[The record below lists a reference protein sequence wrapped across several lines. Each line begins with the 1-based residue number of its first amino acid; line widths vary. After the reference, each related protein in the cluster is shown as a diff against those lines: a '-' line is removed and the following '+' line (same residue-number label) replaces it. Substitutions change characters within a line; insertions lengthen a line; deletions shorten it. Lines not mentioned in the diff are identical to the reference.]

1 MYATQYMPV
10 ATPRGFVTASVF
22 IPSVRTKLVRSFY
35 KAFPQAELSSVRQI
49 ESALLS
55 NGCAGDQS
63 LLSLLLIYL
72 ESSGLDSIT
81 PEKSKFF
88 ASIIAYCP
96 SSEDHRLLKIRIR
109 DLCLHHLLTLE
120 PNCSS
125 LLPLVDI
132 VVSTPTEGIGSVQV
146 CKWVCDALAS
156 MYSIQRLSLIQL
168 VKRIVRECS
177 DQDLLVIQRSQT
189 SSNILLAL
197 ATLVTFVDNGR
208 GIVVETEA
216 ESSVRTEALHAIS
229 SALVATSDPVGLLNL
244 RRDADDQTIGQ
255 KAFMVMFQELFHE
268 VESRRGGI
276 TDDAHSYSLELRLKR
291 LKIAV
296 GMVLRL
302 AALHVEAGQA
312 TPLDEYALLIPSLF
326 GLVKGILATAKEPSN
341 QFDIAVR
348 QLLTGD
354 LLYVKELGLPELVGS
369 CFEIE
374 TAVIANSS

>member
-22 IPSVRTKLVRSFY
+22 IPSVRTKLLRSFY
-35 KAFPQAELSSVRQI
+35 KAFPHTELSSVRQI

-63 LLSLLLIYL
+63 MLSLLLIYL
-72 ESSGLDSIT
+72 ESSGLDSMT

-88 ASIIAYCP
+88 ASIIAYSP

-132 VVSTPTEGIGSVQV
+132 LVSTPTEGIGSVQV

-189 SSNILLAL
+189 GSNILLAL

-208 GIVVETEA
+208 SIVVETEA

-229 SALVATSDPVGLLNL
+229 IALVATSDPVGLLNL

-255 KAFMVMFQELFHE
+255 KAFMVMLQELFHE

-276 TDDAHSYSLELRLKR
+276 TDAHSYSLEFRLKR

-326 GLVKGILATAKEPSN
+326 GLVKGILATAKDPSN